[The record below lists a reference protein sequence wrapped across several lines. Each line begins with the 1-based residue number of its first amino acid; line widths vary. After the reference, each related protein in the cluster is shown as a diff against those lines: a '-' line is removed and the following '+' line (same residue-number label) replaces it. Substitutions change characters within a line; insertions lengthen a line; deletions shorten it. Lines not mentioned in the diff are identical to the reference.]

1 MRLKD
6 YQRTALDRVEAFARD
21 VAAANAK
28 LAEVV
33 KALSVAAVDAD
44 MRATLL
50 RGQEAPPVTA
60 WKAMQAA
67 DGRVSRNSWVSLRDG
82 WDREIPHVCLEMPTG
97 SGKTLVAGHAVG
109 RIAAALDRRRTG
121 LVLWIVPSDAIYQQ
135 TLKLLRD
142 RGSSVRIALETASGG
157 AVKILQ
163 KSDAFTAAD
172 VETQLCVMLLML
184 QSTGRKDKE
193 TLKVFRDSGAYG
205 SFFPQVDDVAALTA
219 LKASVPNLDGYD
231 VADGVP
237 PAVVASGVKYSLGN
251 VLRVVRPII
260 VLDEGHRAYSVTARA
275 TLAGMNPRFLFEL
288 TATPDRAHSNI
299 LVNVNG
305 RELADEQMVKLPIEL
320 SADAKSSWQDTLAAS
335 VKRLREVQTQADLW
349 NVTVAT
355 ERHIR
360 PIMLVRVERTG
371 KDQRDGTHIHTEDAY
386 DELTQKL
393 GVPAEW
399 IRRQTATDKEL
410 KNDDLMAEDC
420 QVRVIITKDALR
432 EGWDCPFAYILALL
446 PKGQAPTALTQMI
459 GRVMRMPHVTYTG
472 NAMLD
477 RAHVFCNDL
486 DVKEA
491 VARIKKGLEEEGMGD
506 IAGTAVSTKGE
517 SQTSRIAIE
526 RRPAFRAA
534 RVMVPRVAHR
544 DGAGGWRELDYDAD
558 ILAAID
564 WQTLSY
570 DGAETL
576 PLTGQGAERV
586 SAVIDVA
593 KGDVFDL
600 ERVGGLNRGTMAQ
613 RIDKPDLARRLL
625 ALVPNAWLAMDLV
638 AKAVAKLVERAEG
651 DEAKVANIRLNL
663 IGDMRERLGAEI
675 QSRAKAV
682 FDAKVRAGDIEFRLR
697 GVPFERLNWEAAST
711 YEVDW
716 RQGDKWLRDRHDN
729 EVGRALFEKV
739 VARELNGFEC
749 DVALYADGSADVSW
763 WWRLVQR
770 RDWGLQGWRRHKVY
784 PDFLIHLDGGGGRLL
799 VLETKGKQLD
809 NQDTQF
815 KRELFEALES
825 AYTNGRDVGEME
837 LVEEAPESMRFR
849 ILMQDEAWEPEIER
863 AVR

>member
-6 YQRTALDRVEAFARD
+6 YQREALERVEAFAKAT
-21 VAAANAK
+21 AAANDE
-28 LAEVV
+28 LAATER
-33 KALSVAAVDAD
+33 ALAALAPD
-44 MRATLL
+44 MRAKLL
-50 RGQEAPPVTA
+50 QGQEAPPVTA
-60 WKAMQAA
+60 WTAMQAVDA
-67 DGRVSRNSWVSLRDG
+67 RVSPNAWVSLLDG
-82 WDREIPHVCLEMPTG
+82 WGRDILHVCLEMPTG

-121 LVLWIVPSDAIYQQ
+121 LVLWIVPSDAIYRQ
-135 TLKLLRD
+135 TLGLLRD
-142 RGSSVRIALETASGG
+142 RGSGVRIALETASGG

-163 KSDAFTAAD
+163 KGDGFTAGD
-172 VETQLCVMLLML
+172 VETQLCVMILML

-205 SFFPQVDDVAALTA
+205 SFFPQVDDVSALTA
-219 LKASVPNLDGYD
+219 LKAAVPNLDGYD

-260 VLDEGHRAYSVTARA
+260 VLDEGHRAYSVTARG
-275 TLAGMNPRFLFEL
+275 TLAGMNPRFLMEL

-305 RELADEQMVKLPIEL
+305 RTLADEQMVKLPIEL
-320 SADAKSSWQDTLAAS
+320 FADAKSPWQDTLAAS
-335 VKRLREVQTQADLW
+335 VERLRAVQTRADIW
-349 NVTVAT
+349 NVTVA
-355 ERHIR
+355 EGRHIR
-360 PIMLVRVERTG
+360 PILLVRVERTG
-371 KDQRDGTHIHTEDAY
+371 KDQRDGVHIHTEDAFE
-386 DELTQKL
+386 ELTQRL

-472 NAMLD
+472 DTMLD

-506 IAGTAVSTKGE
+506 IAGSAVSAKGDAE
-517 SQTSRIAIE
+517 AERIVIA
-526 RRPAFRAA
+526 RRAGFRDT
-534 RVMVPRVAHR
+534 RVMVPRVTHR
-544 DGAGGWRELDYDAD
+544 DGAGGWHELDYDAD
-558 ILAAID
+558 ILSAID
-564 WQTLSY
+564 WQALRY
-570 DGAETL
+570 DGADAL

-586 SAVIDVA
+586 AAVIDVA
-593 KGDVFDL
+593 QGDAFDL
-600 ERVGGLNRGTMAQ
+600 ERVGGVDRGAVAQ
-613 RIDKPDLARRLL
+613 RIDASDLARRLL

-638 AKAVAKLVERAEG
+638 KDAVATLLDRADG
-651 DEAKVANIRLNL
+651 DEATVANIRLNL
-663 IGDMRERLGAEI
+663 IGDMRERLGTAI
-675 QSRAKAV
+675 QEQAKAI
-682 FDAKVRAGDIEFRLR
+682 FDVKVQAGDIQFRLR
-697 GVPFERLNWEAAST
+697 GVPFERLNWEAASSYT
-711 YEVDW
+711 VDW
-716 RQGDKWLRDRHDN
+716 RSGDKWLRDGHDN
-729 EVGRALFEKV
+729 EVGRTLFEKV
-739 VARELNGFEC
+739 LERDLNGFER
-749 DVALYADGSADVSW
+749 DVALYADGSDAIGW

-784 PDFLIHLDGGGGRLL
+784 PDFLVRLDGKGGRLL
-799 VLETKGKQLD
+799 ALETKGKQLD
-809 NQDTQF
+809 NADTQF
-815 KRELFEALES
+815 KRDLFELLET
-825 AYTNGRDVGEME
+825 AYTTGRDVGEME
-837 LVEEAPESMRFR
+837 LIDDTPTALRFR
-849 ILMQDEAWEPEIER
+849 ILMQDEAWQPELEKAIG
-863 AVR
+863 

>member
-1 MRLKD
+1 MRLKE
-6 YQRTALDRVEAFARD
+6 YQREALERVEAFAKAVASARVSYEAMEAALAD
-21 VAAANAK
+21 ADPDDRAAA
-28 LAEVV
+28 LAP
-33 KALSVAAVDAD
+33 L
-44 MRATLL
+44 
-50 RGQEAPPVTA
+50 APSRKA
-60 WKAMQAA
+60 WKAMQAVDA
-67 DGRVSRNSWVSLRDG
+67 RVSPNAWVSLLDG
-82 WDREIPHVCLEMPTG
+82 WGRDIPHVCLEMPTG

-109 RIAAALDRRRTG
+109 RINAALDRRRTG
-121 LVLWIVPSDAIYQQ
+121 LVLWIVPSDAIYRQ
-135 TLKLLRD
+135 TLSILRD
-142 RGSSVRIALETASGG
+142 RGSGVRIALETASGG

-163 KSDAFTAAD
+163 KGDAFTAAD

-219 LKASVPNLDGYD
+219 LKAAVPNLDGYD

-260 VLDEGHRAYSVTARA
+260 VLDEGHRAYSPTARA
-275 TLAGMNPRFLFEL
+275 TLAGMNPRFLIEL

-305 RELADEQMVKLPIEL
+305 RTLADEQMVKLPIEL
-320 SADAKSSWQDTLAAS
+320 FADAKSSWQDTLAAS
-335 VKRLREVQTQADLW
+335 VERLRAVQTQADKW
-349 NVTVAT
+349 NVTVA
-355 ERHIR
+355 EGRHIR
-360 PIMLVRVERTG
+360 PILLVRVERTG
-371 KDQRDGTHIHTEDAY
+371 KDQRDGVHIHTEDAFE
-386 DELTQKL
+386 ELTQRL

-472 NAMLD
+472 DTMLD

-506 IAGTAVSTKGE
+506 IAGSAVSIKGDAE
-517 SQTSRIAIE
+517 AERIVIA
-526 RRPAFRAA
+526 RRAAFRDT
-534 RVMVPRVAHR
+534 RVMVPRVTHR

-558 ILAAID
+558 ILSAID
-564 WQTLSY
+564 WQALRY
-570 DGAETL
+570 DGADAL

-586 SAVIDVA
+586 GAVIDVA
-593 KGDVFDL
+593 QGDAFDL
-600 ERVGGLNRGTMAQ
+600 ERVGGVDRGALAQ
-613 RIDKPDLARRLL
+613 RIDLPDLARRLL
-625 ALVPNAWLAMDLV
+625 GLVPNAWLAMDLV
-638 AKAVAKLVERAEG
+638 RAAVAILLDRADG
-651 DEAKVANIRLNL
+651 DEAIVANVRLNL
-663 IGDMRERLGAEI
+663 IGDMRERLGETI
-675 QSRAKAV
+675 QERAKAV
-682 FDAKVRAGDIEFRLR
+682 FEAKVKAGDIQFRLR
-697 GVPFERLNWEAAST
+697 GVPFERLNWEAASS
-711 YEVDW
+711 YAVDW
-716 RQGDKWLRDRHDN
+716 RPGDKWLRDRHDN
-729 EVGRALFEKV
+729 EVGRTLFEKV
-739 VARELNGFEC
+739 LERELNGFER
-749 DVALYADGSADVSW
+749 DVALYADGSDAIGW

-784 PDFLIHLDGGGGRLL
+784 PDFLVRLDGEGGRLL
-799 VLETKGKQLD
+799 ALETKGKQLD
-809 NQDTQF
+809 NADTQF
-815 KRELFEALES
+815 KRDLFDLLEA
-825 AYTNGRDVGEME
+825 AYTAGRDVGEME
-837 LVEEAPESMRFR
+837 LIDDAPTAMRFR
-849 ILMQDEAWEPEIER
+849 ILMQDDAWEPELEKAIG
-863 AVR
+863 